1 MISCDTFLYMHSKI
15 RNLIIV
21 FVLAVLSLMP
31 FLHLD
36 SFYTKGEPREAL
48 VPQAMLETG
57 NWILP
62 QRYGDTFATKPPF
75 MHWFSAVISLPAG
88 EVTEWSARF
97 PVALSGFGIIL
108 MSFIFFS
115 NRIGNKR
122 SLLAALIL
130 LTSFE
135 MHRTSMEA
143 RVDMPLTFFMVA
155 AFFLL
160 YKRFEKGM
168 KGYSA
173 GIILSLSA
181 AFLIKGPVGIILP
194 LGIYGLFLLLK
205 GFRFWRVAGEGMKFA
220 LLSTIIPALWYFAA
234 YQVGG
239 QSFIDTVYTEN
250 FARMTGS
257 EDTGHQGPVYANII
271 HLLMGFVPWSI
282 LLVCSVF
289 NVKKAWVGDGRA
301 FYKTLAEKFNRLPNV
316 MQFTWI
322 AALTI
327 VIFYTIPSSKRSV
340 YLLPSYPFFAILLA
354 QWFGYLIDNRKRVV
368 TVVSYFL
375 SILVLIVLTL
385 SLLTGM
391 GVISLSEIATTLR
404 IDAETSFHMSL
415 LETLFRSHHFIGYLF
430 TFIALLSCVAVFA
443 YHRCRDY
450 RSMFYAAI
458 AVMFSLNLYLDGYIL
473 PAIKNSMSLRQFALE
488 TAEMSGGA
496 NLYMP
501 SSDNPRYY
509 VINFYL
515 HNRLKSFE
523 AEQPDSGYLYIG
535 DKVLEEFENKTK
547 DQYQLKII
555 SGTPNKYN
563 DVRQVVHFVHFEK
576 IKK

>member
-1 MISCDTFLYMHSKI
+1 MHSKI

-75 MHWFSAVISLPAG
+75 MHWFSALISLPSG

-108 MSFIFFS
+108 MSFIFFT
-115 NRIGNKR
+115 NRIGSKR

-160 YKRFEKGM
+160 YKRFEKGL
-168 KGYSA
+168 KGYNI
-173 GIILSLSA
+173 GIILTLSA
-181 AFLIKGPVGIILP
+181 AFLIKGPVGIVLP
-194 LGIYGLFLLLK
+194 LGIYGLFLLMK
-205 GFRFWRVAGEGMKFA
+205 GFRFWRVVGEGVKFGF
-220 LLSTIIPALWYFAA
+220 LSTIIPGLWYFAA

-239 QSFIDTVYTEN
+239 QNFIDTVYTEN

-257 EDTGHQGPVYANII
+257 EDTGHKGPVYANII
-271 HLLMGFVPWSI
+271 HLLMGFVPWSLLLI
-282 LLVCSVF
+282 LSLF
-289 NVKKAWVGDGRA
+289 NVKKAWMGDGRS
-301 FYKTLAEKFNRLPNV
+301 FYKSLADKFNRLPNV
-316 MQFTWI
+316 MQYTWI

-385 SLLTGM
+385 SLLTGT
-391 GVISLSEIATTLR
+391 GLISLSDIAASLR
-404 IDAETSFHMSL
+404 IDAETSFHMGL
-415 LETLFRSHHFIGYLF
+415 LENLFRSHHFIGYLF
-430 TFIALLSCVAVFA
+430 TLIALLACVAVFFF
-443 YHRCRDY
+443 HRIRDY

-458 AVMFSLNLYLDGYIL
+458 AVMFSLNLYLDGYVL
-473 PAIKNSMSLRQFALE
+473 PVIKNSMSLKNFALQTSE
-488 TAEMSGGA
+488 LSNGT

-515 HNRLKSFE
+515 HNGLRSFE
-523 AEQPDSGYLYIG
+523 AEKPESGYVYVG
-535 DKVLEEFENKTK
+535 EKVFEEFENKTK
-547 DQYQLKII
+547 DQYQLKVI
-555 SGTPNKYN
+555 SSTPNKYN

>member
-1 MISCDTFLYMHSKI
+1 MQSKLK
-15 RNLIIV
+15 NLIIV
-21 FVLAVLSLMP
+21 LVLAILSLMP

-48 VPQAMLETG
+48 VPQAMIETG

-75 MHWFSAVISLPAG
+75 MHWFSALISLPSG

-97 PVALSGFGIIL
+97 PVALSGLGIIL
-108 MSFIFFS
+108 MSFIFFA
-115 NRIGNKR
+115 NRIGNRR

-155 AFFLL
+155 AFYLL
-160 YKRFEKGM
+160 YKRFEKGLS
-168 KGYSA
+168 GYTLP
-173 GIILSLSA
+173 IILSLSA
-181 AFLIKGPVGIILP
+181 AFLIKGPVGVILP
-194 LGIYGLFLLLK
+194 LGIYGLFLLYK
-205 GFRFWRVAGEGMKFA
+205 GFRFWRVFGEGMKFA
-220 LLSTIIPALWYFAA
+220 LMSAILPGIWYFAA

-239 QSFIDTVYTEN
+239 QNFIDTVYTEN

-257 EDTGHQGPVYANII
+257 EDTGHKGPIYANII

-282 LLVCSVF
+282 LVVFSVF
-289 NVKKAWVGDGRA
+289 NVKKAWVGDGGK
-301 FYKTLAEKFNRLPNV
+301 FYKALAGKYNRLPNV
-316 MQFTWI
+316 MQYTWL

-327 VIFYTIPSSKRSV
+327 ILFYTIPSSKRSV

-354 QWFGYLIDNRKRVV
+354 QWFGYLMDNRKRVV
-368 TVVSYFL
+368 AVVSWLL
-375 SILVLIVLTL
+375 SILVLIIL
-385 SLLTGM
+385 SLALLTGM
-391 GVISLSEIATTLR
+391 NVISMTGIAAALHL
-404 IDAETSFHMSL
+404 DAETSFHIGL
-415 LETLFRSHHFIGYLF
+415 IETLFRSHAIAGYVF
-430 TFIALLSCVAVFA
+430 SVVALLACVAVFI
-443 YHRCRDY
+443 YHRNRNY

-458 AVMFSLNLYLDGYIL
+458 AVMFSLNLYLDGYLL
-473 PAIKNSMSLRQFALE
+473 PVIKNSMSLKHFALQTGE
-488 TAEMSGGA
+488 IAGESDV
-496 NLYMP
+496 YMP
-501 SSDNPRYY
+501 SIDNPRFY

-515 HNRLKSFE
+515 HNRLKSFDKD
-523 AEQPDSGYLYIG
+523 QPESGYVYVG
-535 DKVLEEFENKTK
+535 DKGYEAFENQNR
-547 DQYQLKII
+547 DQYQLKIV
-555 SGTPNKYN
+555 SSTPNKFN

>member
-1 MISCDTFLYMHSKI
+1 MHTKV

-21 FVLAVLSLMP
+21 LVLALISLIP
-31 FLHLD
+31 FLHLN

-48 VPQAMLETG
+48 VPQAMIETG

-75 MHWFSAVISLPAG
+75 MHWFSALLSLPAD

-108 MSFIFFS
+108 LSFVFFA
-115 NRIGNKR
+115 NRAGNKR

-143 RVDMPLTFFMVA
+143 RVDMPLTFFMIGA
-155 AFFLL
+155 LYLL
-160 YKRFEKGM
+160 YKRFEKGI
-168 KGYSA
+168 KGYSVW
-173 GIILSLSA
+173 IVLSLSA
-181 AFLIKGPVGIILP
+181 AFLIKGPVGIVLP
-194 LGIYGLFLLLK
+194 LGIYGLFLLIK
-205 GFRFWRVAGEGMKFA
+205 GYRFGKVVGEGVKFA
-220 LLSTIIPALWYFAA
+220 LLSSVIPALWYLAA

-257 EDTGHQGPVYANII
+257 EDTGHKGPFYANII

-282 LLVCSVF
+282 LLVFSVF
-289 NVKKAWVGDGRA
+289 NIRKAWTGNGKG
-301 FYKTLAEKFNRLPNV
+301 FYKTLSDNFKRQPNV
-316 MQFTWI
+316 MQYTWI

-327 VIFYTIPSSKRSV
+327 IIFYTIPSSKRSV

-368 TVVSYFL
+368 TVVSFILAFL
-375 SILVLIVLTL
+375 SVLVMAV
-385 SLLTGM
+385 SLLSGF
-391 GVISLSEIATTLR
+391 GVISLTELAQTLH
-404 IDAETSFHMSL
+404 IDSETSFHLGL
-415 LETLFRSHHFIGYLF
+415 LESLFREHHFTGYLF
-430 TFIALLSCVAVFA
+430 TLIALIACFGVFF
-443 YHRCRDY
+443 YQKQRNY
-450 RSMFYAAI
+450 RAMFYAAI
-458 AVMFSLNLYLDGYIL
+458 AVMYSLNLYLDGYVL
-473 PAIKNSMSLRQFALE
+473 PVIKNSMSLKNFALE
-488 TAEMSGGA
+488 TSGMADGEK
-496 NLYMP
+496 LYMP
-501 SSDNPRYY
+501 NIDNPRYY

-515 HNRLKSFE
+515 HNALKSFE
-523 AEQPDSGYLYIG
+523 KDQPETGYVYVG
-535 DKVLEEFENKTK
+535 DKIWEDFQNKVK
-547 DQYQLKII
+547 DQYQLKVVA
-555 SGTPNKYN
+555 STPNKFN

-576 IKK
+576 IKN